1 MRRGTEEEDILCEVT
16 MQGLALLCASLVSKL
31 QLWIHYS

>member
-1 MRRGTEEEDILCEVT
+1 MKRGTEEEDALCEVR
-16 MQGLALLCASLVSKL
+16 MQGLAVLFASLVSKL